1 MTSRLEQG
9 SLVTVL
15 GGSGFLGRYAV
26 RALAADGWR
35 IRAACRRPDL
45 AGHLQPMGA
54 VGQIH
59 PVQANLRYP
68 ESVDQAVAGAAA
80 VVNLVGILAECRF
93 CLSRSAR
100 QTFHAVHVAGARAAA
115 RAAREAGARTFVH
128 VSAIGADRKYWAR
141 YARTKAAGEAAVL
154 AEFPTAIIL
163 RPSVVFGPEDHLF
176 NRFAAMA
183 SLPFNPVLP
192 LVGGGKTR
200 FQPVYVGDVAAAI
213 AAACA
218 GKGNPRTV
226 YELGGPEVVTFRQL
240 LDLVQAWSG
249 RRRWYFHIPFWL
261 AQIGAFLTAPLPHGL
276 RPLTVDQVR
285 MLMRPNVVGEAAI
298 KEGRT
303 LQGLGIATSNA
314 MAGIVPEYLDR
325 FRPQGQFAS
334 YHS

>member
-1 MTSRLEQG
+1 MISRLEQG

-15 GGSGFLGRYAV
+15 GGSGFVGRHAV

-35 IRAACRRPDL
+35 IRAATRRPDL
-45 AGHLQPMGA
+45 AGYLQPMGA

-68 ESVDQAVAGAAA
+68 ESVRQAVEGASA
-80 VVNLVGILAECRF
+80 VVNLVGILAECRL
-93 CLSRSAR
+93 CLSRAAR
-100 QTFHAVHVAGARAAA
+100 QSFHAVHVAGAREAA

-128 VSAIGADRKYWAR
+128 VSAIGADRKYWAK

-154 AEFPTAIIL
+154 AEFPTAVIL
-163 RPSVVFGPEDHLF
+163 RPSLVFGPEDQLF

-183 SLPFNPVLP
+183 SLPFNPFLP
-192 LVGGGKTR
+192 LIGGGRTR

-218 GKGNPRTV
+218 GKAKPRTV
-226 YELGGPEVVTFRQL
+226 YELGGPDIVTFRQI
-240 LDLVQAWSG
+240 LDLVQQWSG
-249 RRRWYFHIPFWL
+249 HRKWYLRVPFWL
-261 AQIGAFLTAPLPHGL
+261 AQVGAFLTVPLPQSL
-276 RPLTVDQVR
+276 RPVTVDQVR
-285 MLMRPNVVGEAAI
+285 LLMRDNVLDEAAI

-303 LQGLGIATSNA
+303 LQGLGIVPHA
-314 MAGIVPEYLDR
+314 MAGVVPQYLER
-325 FRPQGQFAS
+325 FQPHGQFAH

>member
-9 SLVTVL
+9 SLVTVF

-45 AGHLQPMGA
+45 AGHLQPMGG

-68 ESVDQAVAGAAA
+68 ESVLEAVEGATA

-93 CLSRSAR
+93 CLSRAAR

-115 RAAREAGARTFVH
+115 RAAREAGAKTFVH
-128 VSAIGADRKYWAR
+128 VSAIGADRKYWAK

-163 RPSVVFGPEDHLF
+163 RPSLMFGPEDELF
-176 NRFAAMA
+176 NRFANMA
-183 SLPFNPVLP
+183 RFSPFLP
-192 LVGGGKTR
+192 LVGGGRTR

-213 AAACA
+213 AVACA
-218 GKGNPRTV
+218 GKAKSRLV
-226 YELGGPEVVTFRQL
+226 YELGGPEVVTFRQI
-240 LDLVQAWSG
+240 LDRVQAWSG
-249 RRRWYFHIPFWL
+249 RHRWYLPIPFWL

-285 MLMRPNVVGEAAI
+285 LLMRPNVVDEVAI

-303 LQGLGIATSNA
+303 LQGLGIANPHA
-314 MAGIVPEYLDR
+314 MAGIVPEYLER
-325 FRPQGQFAS
+325 FRPHGQFAS

>member
-35 IRAACRRPDL
+35 VRAGCRRPDL
-45 AGHLQPMGA
+45 AGFLQPMGA
-54 VGQIH
+54 VGQVF

-68 ESVDQAVAGAAA
+68 ESVHQAAAGATA
-80 VVNLVGILAECRF
+80 VVNMVGILSECRF

-100 QTFHAVHVAGARAAA
+100 QSFHAVHVAGARAAA
-115 RAAREAGARTFVH
+115 RAAREAGASTFVH
-128 VSAIGADRKYWAR
+128 VSAIGADRRYWAK

-154 AEFPTAIIL
+154 AEFPTAVIL
-163 RPSVVFGPEDHLF
+163 RPSVVFGPEDQLF
-176 NRFAAMA
+176 NRFANLARFA
-183 SLPFNPVLP
+183 PFLP
-192 LVGGGKTR
+192 LIGGGKTK

-218 GKGNPRTV
+218 GKATAHTT
-226 YELGGPEVVTFRQL
+226 YELGGPDVVTFRQL
-240 LDLVQAWSG
+240 LDDVQKWSG
-249 RRRWYFHIPFWL
+249 RRKWYLPVPFWL

-285 MLMRPNVVGEAAI
+285 MLMRPNVVDAAAI

-303 LQGLGIATSNA
+303 LQGLGIASPHA
-314 MAGIVPEYLDR
+314 MASVVPQYLER
-325 FRPQGQFAS
+325 FQPRGQFAR
-334 YHS
+334 YRR

>member
-1 MTSRLEQG
+1 MISRLEQG

-35 IRAACRRPDL
+35 VRAGCRRPDL
-45 AGHLQPMGA
+45 AGFLQPMGA
-54 VGQIH
+54 VGQVF

-68 ESVDQAVAGAAA
+68 ESVHQAAAGATA
-80 VVNLVGILAECRF
+80 VVNMVGILSECRF

-100 QTFHAVHVAGARAAA
+100 QSFHAVHVAGARAAA
-115 RAAREAGARTFVH
+115 RAAREAGASTFVH
-128 VSAIGADRKYWAR
+128 VSAIGADRRYWAK

-154 AEFPTAIIL
+154 AEFPTAVIL
-163 RPSVVFGPEDHLF
+163 RPSVVFGPEDQLF
-176 NRFAAMA
+176 NRFANLARFA
-183 SLPFNPVLP
+183 PFLP
-192 LVGGGKTR
+192 LIGGGKTK

-218 GKGNPRTV
+218 GKATAHTT
-226 YELGGPEVVTFRQL
+226 YELGGPDVVTFRQL
-240 LDLVQAWSG
+240 LDDVQKWSG
-249 RRRWYFHIPFWL
+249 RRKWYLPVPFWL

-285 MLMRPNVVGEAAI
+285 MLMRPNVVDAAAI

-303 LQGLGIATSNA
+303 LQGLGIEPHA
-314 MAGIVPEYLDR
+314 MAAIVPSYLWR
-325 FRPQGQFAS
+325 FRKTGQFRSRAA
-334 YHS
+334 

>member
-1 MTSRLEQG
+1 MISRLEQG

-15 GGSGFLGRYAV
+15 GGSGFVGRYAV

-35 IRAACRRPDL
+35 IRAATRRPDL

-68 ESVDQAVAGAAA
+68 DSIRQAVAGASA

-100 QTFHAVHVAGARAAA
+100 QSFHAVHVAGAREAA
-115 RAAREAGARTFVH
+115 RAAKEAGAKTFVH
-128 VSAIGADRKYWAR
+128 VSAIGADRKYWAK
-141 YARTKAAGEAAVL
+141 YARTKAAGETAVL
-154 AEFPTAIIL
+154 AEFPTAVIL
-163 RPSVVFGPEDHLF
+163 RPSLVFGPEDQLF

-183 SLPFNPVLP
+183 SLPLAPLP
-192 LVGGGKTR
+192 LIGGGKTR

-218 GKGNPRTV
+218 GRAKPRTV
-226 YELGGPEVVTFRQL
+226 YELGGPDIVTFRQI
-240 LDLVQAWSG
+240 LDLVQQWSG
-249 RRRWYFHIPFWL
+249 HRKWYLRVPFWL
-261 AQIGAFLTAPLPHGL
+261 AQVGAFLTALLPQNL
-276 RPLTVDQVR
+276 RAVTVDQVR
-285 MLMRPNVVGEAAI
+285 LLMRDNVVDAAAVE
-298 KEGRT
+298 EGRT
-303 LQGLGIATSNA
+303 LQGLGIAPQA
-314 MAGIVPEYLDR
+314 MVSVVRQYLER
-325 FRPQGQFAS
+325 FQPHGQFAN